1 MGYSE
6 RHMYPPTWPVPSTY
20 DDPTVAMQSYQEGM
34 RECEYAEELGF
45 DWVSLSEHHYSGT
58 RTTPNPALM
67 AAAVAERCKKVTIAL
82 LGHLL
87 PLHNPVRVAEE
98 IGMLDNLTGGR
109 VVMAFM
115 RGVPTEDQ
123 VYGVNPAEGRGRL
136 IEGMDLVIK
145 ALTERQPFSWEG
157 RYYQYR
163 TVSVWPRPVQQP
175 MPPGLVASRSEE
187 TVKFAA
193 SRRFGLGVS
202 YDRVDDVARVVD
214 KYKEWCQESGWEP
227 TRDQLV
233 YRGSIVLAETD
244 ELAGKLM
251 ESFKGDGAGRGV
263 PMGAA
268 INRAVQAARAGREND
283 RRQTG
288 PPGGAPD
295 PIRDAR
301 GLITFVGGPD
311 TVVKQLKE
319 FHDHCG
325 MGVVDFGFQQ
335 PGITHNQ
342 VMKELELFG
351 KEVLPQIK
359 EF

>member
-1 MGYSE
+1 
-6 RHMYPPTWPVPSTY
+6 MYPPTWPVPSSY
-20 DDPTVAMQSYQEGM
+20 DDPSIAVQSYQEGM
-34 RECEYAEELGF
+34 EECEYAEGLGF

-67 AAAVAERCKKVTIAL
+67 AAAVAERCKKVKIAL

-136 IEGMDLVIK
+136 LEGMDLVIK

-175 MPPGLVASRSEE
+175 FPPGLVASRSEE
-187 TVKFAA
+187 TVRFAA
-193 SRRFGLGVS
+193 SRHFGLGVS
-202 YDRVDDVARVVD
+202 YDRADDVARVVD

-244 ELAGKLM
+244 QAAEKLM
-251 ESFKGDGAGRGV
+251 ESYHGDGAGRGV
-263 PMGAA
+263 PMGQA

-283 RRQTG
+283 PRQPGPTG
-288 PPGGAPD
+288 SQPD
-295 PIRDAR
+295 PVRDAR
-301 GLITFVGGPD
+301 GLITFIGGPD
-311 TVVKQLKE
+311 TVVRQLKE

-325 MGVVDFGFQQ
+325 MGVVDLGFQQ
-335 PGITHNQ
+335 PGITHKE

-351 KEVLPQIK
+351 REVLPQING
-359 EF
+359 F